1 MYTSEH
7 NQPVVL
13 PVTDTVHPVVAAPGT
28 TLHTRPQHPVPLHP
42 VPLHPVPLHPV
53 PLHPVPQHPVPLH
66 PVPQHPVPL
75 HPVPQHPHGVVDLME
90 MEKHEGVKLH
100 VFHQTVTLKIETTAF
115 GIDAHQGS
123 ERSS

>member
-28 TLHTRPQHPVPLHP
+28 TLHTRPQ
-42 VPLHPVPLHPV
+42 HPVPLHPV